1 MPSEAN
7 RASLDADMIIVNA
20 KVITVDP
27 AFSVARGV
35 AVKDGKIIGV
45 GAEAGV
51 RRYAGPTTNVLDAQG
66 KTVIP
71 GLIDTH
77 AHVEAAGLL
86 KYTVSFDG
94 VGSIAEALARVADM
108 TARTPAGEWIR
119 GRMWHPMA
127 QLKEKRFITRQELDT
142 VSPNHPVCLPVGHFT
157 LTNSLALKLA
167 GIGHD
172 TPNPDGGEIHRDANG
187 DATGV
192 LEENAEDLVQDL
204 LPPWSQDIRISQIR
218 DAMAYFNSFGI
229 TSAISARVDP
239 VDLKVHQILARRGEA
254 TLRISAM
261 YAPTGALNPTMP

>member
-1 MPSEAN
+1 MPPEAN

-20 KVITVDP
+20 RVITVDP

-35 AVKDGKIIGV
+35 AVKDGKIIAV
-45 GAEAGV
+45 GSEAEV
-51 RRYAGPTTNVLDAQG
+51 RRYAAPKTQVLDAQG

-108 TARTPAGEWIR
+108 IARTPAGEWIR

-142 VSPNHPVCLPVGHFT
+142 VAPIIPYACRL
-157 LTNSLALKLA
+157 
-167 GIGHD
+167 GIS
-172 TPNPDGGEIHRDANG
+172 R
-187 DATGV
+187 
-192 LEENAEDLVQDL
+192 
-204 LPPWSQDIRISQIR
+204 
-218 DAMAYFNSFGI
+218 
-229 TSAISARVDP
+229 
-239 VDLKVHQILARRGEA
+239 
-254 TLRISAM
+254 
-261 YAPTGALNPTMP
+261 